1 MESLHLVSL
10 VCVFAKAIYSKA
22 CEIKWKEPA
31 KFKSC
36 LLMMGM
42 FHLIIVFMSILN
54 KLFGSAGMRD
64 ALVQSSIVGEGSV
77 DSALRGKSY
86 NRGIRLYKIFY
97 EALNRIIIAELDPGT
112 NLQEDFEAAIL
123 FHILQRTISQYTNS
137 NLRLETIIN

>member
-1 MESLHLVSL
+1 
-10 VCVFAKAIYSKA
+10 
-22 CEIKWKEPA
+22 
-31 KFKSC
+31 
-36 LLMMGM
+36 MMGM